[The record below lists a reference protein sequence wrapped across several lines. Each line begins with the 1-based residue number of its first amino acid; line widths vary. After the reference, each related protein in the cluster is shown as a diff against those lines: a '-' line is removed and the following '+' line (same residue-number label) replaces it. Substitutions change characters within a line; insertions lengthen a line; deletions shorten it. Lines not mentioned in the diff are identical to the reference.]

1 LVVGEKDEWWPA
13 PGPGE
18 KLPRGVNLVKPSAPY
33 PNQLGNAGIMKK
45 LGVSPEHTF
54 KDAVKWT
61 QEKIPQAE
69 IDVVEGY
76 GHFIFDSRDQRGG
89 PLLNRLLLDFAGI
102 EYSKTAEQNK
112 KTARLEMAL
121 LAENNKAFLD
131 WVGQQNLPKL
141 LKTEVSAERVLDQ
154 WKTIEFLTWKKV
166 LTEMKE
172 VDPEYYES
180 RKYWL
185 AKEIKEMPEDVAEF
199 KRRGWNANELL
210 FDIRRYRE
218 SMEGGQSSP
227 TGEDPYKP
235 KLPQVSVALLGEQA
249 QATSYGGSLLNSEF
263 RKSLEGKGSIQKEE
277 ELAPGFKRLT
287 FEYKGNEG
295 KTWIV
300 LDSESPEKV
309 TEFLQRAY
317 EEAYRANGFIA
328 PGDNWEAV
336 VDGIRV
342 KAANRLDHKNKIYRL
357 ERVTFS
363 KD

>member
-1 LVVGEKDEWWPA
+1 
-13 PGPGE
+13 
-18 KLPRGVNLVKPSAPY
+18 
-33 PNQLGNAGIMKK
+33 
-45 LGVSPEHTF
+45 
-54 KDAVKWT
+54 
-61 QEKIPQAE
+61 
-69 IDVVEGY
+69 
-76 GHFIFDSRDQRGG
+76 
-89 PLLNRLLLDFAGI
+89 
-102 EYSKTAEQNK
+102 
-112 KTARLEMAL
+112 
-121 LAENNKAFLD
+121 
-131 WVGQQNLPKL
+131 
-141 LKTEVSAERVLDQ
+141 
-154 WKTIEFLTWKKV
+154 
-166 LTEMKE
+166 
-172 VDPEYYES
+172 
-180 RKYWL
+180 
-185 AKEIKEMPEDVAEF
+185 
-199 KRRGWNANELL
+199 
-210 FDIRRYRE
+210 
-218 SMEGGQSSP
+218 MEGGQGSP
-227 TGEDPYKP
+227 AVEDPYKP
-235 KLPQVSVALLGEQA
+235 KLPQVSMTLLGEQA
-249 QATSYGGSLLNSEF
+249 QTTPYGGSLLNSEF